1 MILKLIA
8 ESIGLGNSEAILAL
22 SCRGLYFGPGLGL
35 FRRDFADH

>member
-8 ESIGLGNSEAILAL
+8 ESTGLDNSEATLAL

-35 FRRDFADH
+35 LKRDFADH